1 MKMSTNTREILKRKV
16 LECLVGEPEITQVV
30 IFGSF
35 LHSGD
40 PHDMDIAVFQDSDE
54 KYIPLAMKYRSMLG
68 PVAREIALD
77 VFPIRTN
84 PAENSFLREV
94 KTGEVVYER
103 RD

>member
-1 MKMSTNTREILKRKV
+1 MKISTGKREILKRKV
-16 LECLVGEPEITQVV
+16 VECLVGEPEITQVV

-40 PHDMDIAVFQDSDE
+40 PHDMDIAVFQDGNE
-54 KYIPLAMKYRSMLG
+54 KYIPLAMKYRRMLE

-77 VFPIRTN
+77 VFPLRPST
-84 PAENSFLREV
+84 AENSFLREI